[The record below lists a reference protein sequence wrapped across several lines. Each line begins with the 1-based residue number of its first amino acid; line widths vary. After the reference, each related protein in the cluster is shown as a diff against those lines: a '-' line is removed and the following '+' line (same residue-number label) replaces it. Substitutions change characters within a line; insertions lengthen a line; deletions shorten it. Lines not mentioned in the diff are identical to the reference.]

1 MIKLELLS
9 VGLVA
14 AALLA
19 TPATAREHHQKS
31 WHNAKGENIEASRVI
46 HINGQHCVR
55 APDVGAYASDPYT
68 RPPCEPA
75 SWY

>member
-31 WHNAKGENIEASRVI
+31 WHNAKGEYLDASSVI
-46 HINGQHCVR
+46 HIKGHHCIR

>member
-14 AALLA
+14 AAILA

-31 WHNAKGENIEASRVI
+31 WHNAKGEYIDASSVI
-46 HINGQHCVR
+46 HIKGQHCIR
-55 APDVGAYASDPYT
+55 APDVGAYASQPY
-68 RPPCEPA
+68 RKPPCEPA

>member
-1 MIKLELLS
+1 MTKFELLS

-19 TPATAREHHQKS
+19 TPAIAREHHQKS
-31 WHNAKGENIEASRVI
+31 WHNAKGEYVDASSVI
-46 HINGQHCVR
+46 HIKGRRCIR
-55 APDVGAYASDPYT
+55 APDVGAYASQPYT

>member
-1 MIKLELLS
+1 MIKLELMS

-31 WHNAKGENIEASRVI
+31 WHNAKGEYIDASHVV
-46 HINGQHCVR
+46 HISGHHCIR
-55 APDVGAYASDPYT
+55 APDVGAYASQPYT

>member
-31 WHNAKGENIEASRVI
+31 WHNAKGEYLDASSVI
-46 HINGQHCVR
+46 HINGHDCIR
-55 APDVGAYASDPYT
+55 APDVGAYASQPYT